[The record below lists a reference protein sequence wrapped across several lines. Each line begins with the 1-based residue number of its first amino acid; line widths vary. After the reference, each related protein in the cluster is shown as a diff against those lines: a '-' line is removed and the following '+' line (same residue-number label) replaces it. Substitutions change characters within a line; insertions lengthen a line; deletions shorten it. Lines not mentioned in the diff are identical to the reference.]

1 MLPAKVMS
9 PGEAAKYLQPFL
21 LDGEFYISDGLAQSM
36 DIARRVG
43 IQGAGEGRMFVTNAR
58 IIHWVEETEGPWLY
72 LDFSE
77 VLSVEQ
83 TDRDV
88 PRFARVNGMTQ
99 LLLHTSTPA
108 GRLQFLANSRLSR
121 ELAARYAPTPRPN
134 TAPPRAQAKSAPE
147 PTPATK
153 AGFTLP
159 PVKANERIPTRQASL
174 KNTRVLDMSSL
185 AARMPDI
192 TRVQNAIDDELN
204 TDEHRTLMGSI
215 SETVVSEYRRH
226 VDAGVLPGF
235 DPELLNPALGMGIA
249 IALVE
254 RRAGWRDQAT
264 VHPVIHSS
272 LAMLAFT
279 MGEGEG
285 PGPGLVVDA
294 AFNLA
299 RGSVYPTVFAT

>member
-36 DIARRVG
+36 DIAKRFGV
-43 IQGAGEGRMFVTNAR
+43 QGAGEGRMFVTNAR
-58 IIHWVEETEGPWLY
+58 IIHWVEETEEPWLY

-77 VLSVEQ
+77 VLRVEQ

-88 PRFARVNGMTQ
+88 PRFARANGMTQ
-99 LLLHTSTPA
+99 LLLHTSTQA
-108 GRLQFLANSRLSR
+108 GRLQFLANARLSR
-121 ELAARYAPTPRPN
+121 ELAARYAPTPPQ
-134 TAPPRAQAKSAPE
+134 TPPPQAQAKPAPE
-147 PTPATK
+147 PPPDAR
-153 AGFTLP
+153 AGFPLP

-185 AARMPDI
+185 EARMPDI
-192 TRVQNAIDDELN
+192 TRVQDAIDRELN
-204 TDEHRTLMGSI
+204 SDEHRALMGSI

-249 IALVE
+249 MALVE
-254 RRAGWRDQAT
+254 KRAGWRDPAT
-264 VHPVIHSS
+264 IHPVIHSS

-279 MGEGEG
+279 MGEREG

-299 RGSVYPTVFAT
+299 RGNVYPTVFAT